1 MQDADPGSQLPLKEK
16 TMDIDVIVE
25 TPQGSR
31 NKYEVDQATGRIHR
45 DRMLFTSTVYPLDY
59 GFVEGTCAEDGD
71 PLDALVWLDE
81 PTFPGCLVMV
91 RPVAVFWMH
100 DEGGPDA
107 KVLTVCSH
115 DPRKAG
121 IRDLGDVP
129 AHLLNEISHF
139 FDIYKELEP
148 GKSTDIRGWQ
158 DRAEAERVIKESLVR
173 VG

>member
-1 MQDADPGSQLPLKEK
+1 MQDADPGSQLPPKEK

-31 NKYEVDQATGRIHR
+31 NKYEVDQATGRIHL

-81 PTFPGCLVMV
+81 PTFPGCLVTV

-100 DEGGPDA
+100 DEHGPDA
-107 KVLTVCSH
+107 KVFTVCSH

-121 IRDLGDVP
+121 VRDLTDVP
-129 AHLLNEISHF
+129 AHMLNEIGHF

-148 GKSTDIRGWQ
+148 GKSSDTRGWM
-158 DRAEAERVIKESLVR
+158 DRAEAERVIKESQAR
-173 VG
+173 C